1 MLIRHFKLW
10 AMGIGCAAFA
20 ALGYAQ
26 PKTIELEFPS
36 WQIEEAG
43 AGEYWTE
50 LIKAFEAK
58 NPNVKIKKQQVPFR
72 EYVDKTTIRFAGN
85 NPPDIVH
92 LPTRNYLAFA
102 SQGWLAPL
110 DEYLAQTDV
119 KATYMKL
126 NDEMLYNGKYYG
138 VLMMG
143 YGMMFFYNDKLLSD
157 AKVAVPKTSDELLKA
172 IAAATDVNAGRFG
185 YGAPTNEHPNVFVE
199 ISTWVTG
206 EGASLFKGNQYN
218 FTDPAVIR
226 AIDKFRTAV
235 KGAPKGTSSEQ
246 ARQLFIDGKIAMIR
260 DGPWV
265 AAAGQEG
272 AGCDAA
278 QSQDGHD
285 AVRECARGDQQFA
298 AHAGQARS
306 GKAQAGLGIH
316 QDDHH
321 TRMAGEVHAAHVVAG
336 AAQECAA
343 RGGNGRPPRSR
354 DDQQGRRGG
363 GQPVPGGHRG
373 ARELQR
379 VRQDLRGIGNEA
391 HDHRPTDGGHH
402 EGSAGGNDQA
412 HSDQVMCNPPS
423 PQPSPAA
430 REREGFLVSLRGK
443 MGNIPSPRAAGRGSG

>member
-1 MLIRHFKLW
+1 MLIGQFKAWML
-10 AMGIGCAAFA
+10 GLCCATFA
-20 ALGYAQ
+20 ASAFAQ
-26 PKTIELEFPS
+26 PKAIELEFPS

-58 NPNVKIKKQQVPFR
+58 YPNVKIKKQQVPFR

-92 LPTRNYLAFA
+92 LPTRNYLSFA

-143 YGMMFFYNDKLLSD
+143 YGMMFYYNDKMLAD

-172 IAAATDVNAGRFG
+172 ISATTDVNAGRFG

-199 ISTWVTG
+199 VSTWVTG

-226 AIDKFRTAV
+226 AIDKFRTAI

-265 AAAGQEG
+265 AAQVKKAPEAMRANLKMGMMPFANIPGGTSNSLHMPAKLDPEKRKLVWEFIKMTTQPEWQAKFTLLTSSPAPRKNALPAAEMAARPDLAMINKAAAEAVNLFPEG
-272 AGCDAA
+272 IT
-278 QSQDGHD
+278 
-285 AVRECARGDQQFA
+285 VRENYNEFA
-298 AHAGQARS
+298 KIFVES
-306 GKAQAGLGIH
+306 GMKLMTS
-316 QDDHH
+316 D
-321 TRMAGEVHAAHVVAG
+321 
-336 AAQECAA
+336 
-343 RGGNGRPPRSR
+343 
-354 DDQQGRRGG
+354 
-363 GQPVPGGHRG
+363 
-373 ARELQR
+373 
-379 VRQDLRGIGNEA
+379 
-391 HDHRPTDGGHH
+391 RPTADIMK
-402 EGSAGGNDQA
+402 DLQA
-412 HSDQVMCNPPS
+412 EMTKRVPT
-423 PQPSPAA
+423 
-430 REREGFLVSLRGK
+430 K
-443 MGNIPSPRAAGRGSG
+443 

>member
-1 MLIRHFKLW
+1 MLISYCKAW
-10 AMGIGCAAFA
+10 AIGICCAVFA
-20 ALGYAQ
+20 ATALAQ
-26 PKTIELEFPS
+26 PKAIELEFPS

-50 LIKAFEAK
+50 LIRAFEAK

-72 EYVDKTTIRFAGN
+72 EYIDKTTIRFAGN

-92 LPTRNYLAFA
+92 LPTRNYLSFA

-143 YGMMFFYNDKLLSD
+143 YGMMFYYNDKMLAD

-172 IAAATDVNAGRFG
+172 IAATTDVNAGRFG

-199 ISTWVTG
+199 VSTWVTG

-218 FTDPAVIR
+218 FTDPAVMR
-226 AIDKFRTAV
+226 AIDKFRTAI

-265 AAAGQEG
+265 AAQVKKAP
-272 AGCDAA
+272 DATRPNLKMGMMPFA
-278 QSQDGHD
+278 TIPGGTSNSLHMPAKLDPERRKLVWEFIKMTTQPEWQAKFTLLTSSPAPRKNALSAAEMAARPDL
-285 AVRECARGDQQFA
+285 AMINKAAAEAVNLFPESITVRENYNEFA
-298 AHAGQARS
+298 KIFVES
-306 GKAQAGLGIH
+306 GMKLMTS
-316 QDDHH
+316 D
-321 TRMAGEVHAAHVVAG
+321 
-336 AAQECAA
+336 
-343 RGGNGRPPRSR
+343 
-354 DDQQGRRGG
+354 
-363 GQPVPGGHRG
+363 
-373 ARELQR
+373 
-379 VRQDLRGIGNEA
+379 
-391 HDHRPTDGGHH
+391 RPTADIMK
-402 EGSAGGNDQA
+402 DLQA
-412 HSDQVMCNPPS
+412 EMTKRVPT
-423 PQPSPAA
+423 
-430 REREGFLVSLRGK
+430 K
-443 MGNIPSPRAAGRGSG
+443 

>member
-1 MLIRHFKLW
+1 MLIRHFRRW
-10 AMGIGCAAFA
+10 ALGICCAAFA
-20 ALGYAQ
+20 AAAFAQ

-36 WQIEEAG
+36 WQIEEPG

-58 NPNVKIKKQQVPFR
+58 NPNVRIKKQQVPFR
-72 EYVDKTTIRFAGN
+72 EYIDKTTIRFAGN

-143 YGMMFFYNDKLLSD
+143 YGMMFYYNDKLLAD
-157 AKVAVPKTSDELLKA
+157 AKVAVPTTSDELLKA
-172 IAAATDVNAGRFG
+172 ISAATDVNAGRFG

-199 ISTWVTG
+199 VSTWVTG

-226 AIDKFRTAV
+226 AIDKFRTAI

-265 AAAGQEG
+265 AAQVKKAPEAIRPSLKMGMMPFATIPGGTSNSLHMPAKLDPEKRKLVWEFIKMTTQPEWQ
-272 AGCDAA
+272 AKFTLLTSSPAPRKNALPAA
-278 QSQDGHD
+278 EIAARPDLAMINKAAAD
-285 AVRECARGDQQFA
+285 AVNLFPESISVRENYNEFA
-298 AHAGQARS
+298 KIFVES
-306 GKAQAGLGIH
+306 GMKLMTS
-316 QDDHH
+316 D
-321 TRMAGEVHAAHVVAG
+321 
-336 AAQECAA
+336 
-343 RGGNGRPPRSR
+343 
-354 DDQQGRRGG
+354 
-363 GQPVPGGHRG
+363 
-373 ARELQR
+373 
-379 VRQDLRGIGNEA
+379 
-391 HDHRPTDGGHH
+391 RPTADIMK
-402 EGSAGGNDQA
+402 DLQA
-412 HSDQVMCNPPS
+412 EMTKRVPT
-423 PQPSPAA
+423 
-430 REREGFLVSLRGK
+430 R
-443 MGNIPSPRAAGRGSG
+443 